1 MKFLF
6 SLSAFI
12 LTASSVFGQ
21 SSLADEPVREIVLSE
36 LLRQGGVMMYPLA
49 ALALIALILIIL
61 YLMTIRRGSVV
72 TNRFMNKADG
82 LIRNRDFAGL
92 LNYSHRRS
100 EMVARLT
107 RKSLQFLTE
116 NPSASAAEIREIA
129 EAEGSRQS
137 NLLSQ
142 RITWLG
148 DIGAIAPM
156 VGLLGTVIGM
166 IKSFMQISQGS
177 VGVLQQMLAAGVSE
191 ALVTT
196 ATGLVIGITAMV
208 FHSYFKGRV
217 NRLLSEF
224 EAAATHIITLMTTQ
238 LGSTNQQPSAPQ
250 PFPPHPQ
257 QPMPGTAEADYYP
270 AHQVV
275 YPQK

>member
-1 MKFLF
+1 MKIL
-6 SLSAFI
+6 LPLLALI
-12 LTASSVFGQ
+12 LTSSRVFAQ
-21 SSLADEPVREIVLSE
+21 ATLEDEPVTEIVLSE
-36 LLRQGGVMMYPLA
+36 LLAQGGSVMIPLA
-49 ALALIALILIIL
+49 GLALIAVILITFYFL
-61 YLMTIRRGSVV
+61 TIRRGSVV
-72 TNRFMNKADG
+72 SNRFMNNADG
-82 LIRNRDFAGL
+82 LIRKRDFNGL

-107 RKSLQFLTE
+107 RKSLQFLSD
-116 NPSASAAEIREIA
+116 NPNATAGEIREIA

-166 IKSFMQISQGS
+166 IKSFLQISQGS

-191 ALVTT
+191 ALITT

-224 EAAATHIITLMTTQ
+224 EAAATHIITLLTTQ
-238 LGSTNQQPSAPQ
+238 LNSGAGQVQ
-250 PFPPHPQ
+250 PQ
-257 QPMPGTAEADYYP
+257 QVMPGTAEGDYHP
-270 AHQVV
+270 AHQVIH
-275 YPQK
+275 PQR

>member
-1 MKFLF
+1 MKFLLPF
-6 SLSAFI
+6 ATLL
-12 LTASSVFGQ
+12 LTASSGFAQ
-21 SSLADEPVREIVLSE
+21 STLEDEPVREIVLSE
-36 LLRQGGVMMYPLA
+36 LLQQGGIMMYPLA
-49 ALALIALILIIL
+49 GLALIALILICL
-61 YLMTIRRGSVV
+61 YFMTIHRAAVV
-72 TNRFMNKADG
+72 TNRFMNKADN

-107 RKSLQFLTE
+107 RKSLQFLTD
-116 NPSASAAEIREIA
+116 NPNASPAEIREIA

-137 NLLSQ
+137 NLLAQ

-224 EAAATHIITLMTTQ
+224 EAAATHIVTLLTTQ
-238 LGSTNQQPSAPQ
+238 LSNSPQ
-250 PFPPHPQ
+250 PTRPPAPHGQHPSH
-257 QPMPGTAEADYYP
+257 PAPGPSDADYHP